1 VTRPPR
7 YTPTRGLTR
16 TTLIT
21 GTLLLAGA
29 LLLALA
35 ATAAAQSETVW
46 VQPPG
51 EPGLA
56 PSQFSTDAPI
66 YAEVADDF
74 IPEHDYDINEISW
87 WGRFDSGDARVK
99 DSGQPSVGAN
109 RRGGTRYLDCTDPIL
124 LPCGSVVSD
133 HNSSGNDDV
142 DNYDCAGTWHETGP
156 EMLYEL
162 PIPGPGVGLT
172 LTLSDMTAD
181 LDLFLLWACHA
192 DSCLISGE
200 NGISITLDDAGTYYV
215 IVDGYHGAESPYT
228 LTVDCQG
235 TADRV
240 FVVRVYLANPLS
252 GLPVDLVGERYIMD
266 FTETPGPQG
275 LTEYHATFDPIE
287 VDAGT
292 RYCVSVQMVG
302 QSLTEG
308 EWFWAQ
314 AEGAVQEPNDYPWI
328 EDARLSADR
337 WTSFK
342 NLAGFPGDWD
352 YDMAFEL
359 GGVETPVEKRNW
371 GTIKALY
378 R

>member
-1 VTRPPR
+1 MIRTSV
-7 YTPTRGLTR
+7 LTR
-16 TTLIT
+16 TSSV
-21 GTLLLAGA
+21 AGA

-35 ATAAAQSETVW
+35 ATATAQTETVW
-46 VQPPG
+46 SQPPG
-51 EPGLA
+51 TPGLA
-56 PSQFSTDAPI
+56 PSQFSSDAPI

-74 IPEHDYDINEISW
+74 IPVNDYDINDVSW
-87 WGRFDSGDARVK
+87 WGLFDSGNARAK
-99 DSGQPSVGAN
+99 GSGQAAAGAM

-124 LPCGSVVSD
+124 LPCGSVVSG

-142 DNYDCAGTWHETGP
+142 DYYDCAGTWYETGP

-172 LTLSDMTAD
+172 LTLSVMTAD
-181 LDLFLLWACHA
+181 LDLFLLTACSA
-192 DSCLISGE
+192 DACLISGE
-200 NGISITLDDAGTYYV
+200 DEISIELDDAGTYYV
-215 IVDGYHGAESPYT
+215 IVDGYHEAESPYT

-240 FVVRVYLANPLS
+240 FVVRIYLAHPLS
-252 GLPVDLVGERYIMD
+252 GLPTDLIGERYVTD
-266 FTETPGPQG
+266 FTEEPGPHG
-275 LTEYHATFDPIE
+275 LTAYHAAIDPITVE
-287 VDAGT
+287 AGT
-292 RYCVSVQMVG
+292 RYCVSIQMVG

-308 EWFWAQ
+308 EWFWAR
-314 AEGAVQEPNDYPWI
+314 AEGAVQQPNDYPWI

-337 WTSFK
+337 WTSFE

-359 GGVETPVEKRNW
+359 GGVQTPVENRSW

>member
-1 VTRPPR
+1 M
-7 YTPTRGLTR
+7 
-16 TTLIT
+16 
-21 GTLLLAGA
+21 TLLFTMA
-29 LLLALA
+29 LLLAPA
-35 ATAAAQSETVW
+35 ATATAQGQTVW

-51 EPGLA
+51 TPGLA
-56 PSQFSTDAPI
+56 PSQFSSDAPFF
-66 YAEVADDF
+66 AEVADDF
-74 IPEHDYDINEISW
+74 IPVYDYDINDITW
-87 WGRFDSGDARVK
+87 WGDFVTGDRAAR
-99 DSGQPSVGAN
+99 PGAASSSP
-109 RRGGTRYLDCTDPIL
+109 RWIRTGERYLNCTDPIL

-133 HNSSGNDDV
+133 NNSSGNSDV
-142 DNYDCAGTWHETGP
+142 DRYPSCSQLWLESGP

-162 PIPGPGVGLT
+162 PIPGPNVGLT

-181 LDLFLLWACHA
+181 LDLFLLTACTE
-192 DSCLISGE
+192 DSCLVNGE
-200 NGISITLDDAGTYYV
+200 DEISITLDDAGTYYV
-215 IVDGYHGAESPYT
+215 VVEGYHGAISDYT

-240 FVVRVYLANPLS
+240 FVIRIYYAHPLS
-252 GLPVDLVGERYIMD
+252 GLPVDLIGERYVTD
-266 FTETPGPQG
+266 FTETPGPHG
-275 LTEYHATFDPIE
+275 LTEHHATFDPIQ
-287 VDAGT
+287 VNAGS

-314 AEGAVQEPNDYPWI
+314 AAGDVQGKHPWI

-337 WTSFK
+337 WTSFDD
-342 NLAGFPGDWD
+342 LAGFPGDWD

-359 GGVETPVEKRNW
+359 GGVQTPVEKRSW

>member
-1 VTRPPR
+1 M
-7 YTPTRGLTR
+7 TR
-16 TTLIT
+16 TPFIV
-21 GTLLLAGA
+21 GA

-35 ATAAAQSETVW
+35 ASAAAQTETVW
-46 VQPPG
+46 FQPPG
-51 EPGLA
+51 TPGLA
-56 PSQFSTDAPI
+56 PSQFSSQSPFF
-66 YAEVADDF
+66 AEVADDF
-74 IPEHDYDINEISW
+74 IPAYDYDINDISW
-87 WGRFDSGDARVK
+87 WGILDTGDARAK
-99 DSGQPSVGAN
+99 DTGQAGAM

-124 LPCGSVVSD
+124 LPCGSIVSD

-142 DNYDCAGTWHETGP
+142 ERYNCAGTWHETGP

-181 LDLFLLWACHA
+181 LDLFLLTACSA

-200 NGISITLDDAGTYYV
+200 DEISITLDDAGTYFV
-215 IVDGYHGAESPYT
+215 VVEGYHEAESPYT

-240 FVVRVYLANPLS
+240 FVVRIYLAHPIS
-252 GLPVDLVGERYIMD
+252 GLPVDLVGERYITD

-275 LTEYHATFDPIE
+275 LTEYHATFDPIAVE
-287 VDAGT
+287 QGD
-292 RYCVSVQMVG
+292 RYCVSIQMVG
-302 QSLTEG
+302 QSFTEG

-314 AEGAVQEPNDYPWI
+314 TSDAVQQPNDYPWI

-337 WTSFK
+337 WTSFEDM
-342 NLAGFPGDWD
+342 AGFPGDWD

-359 GGVETPVEKRNW
+359 GGVQTPVEKRNW